1 MDTIKVAVNG
11 YGVIGKRVADA
22 VALQPDMELVGVA
35 DVAVD
40 YRVMLSAERGYSL
53 FGSTAAAATAM
64 REAGLDPAGDLS
76 DLLAE
81 SDVVVDAT
89 PKRVGAANK
98 PAYEAAGV
106 KAIFQGGEKHELA
119 GVSFVAQANYAE
131 ALGRDFVRVVSCNTT
146 GLVRVLGAFRANG
159 LVERARAVL
168 IRRATDPWESHLGG
182 LVNTLL
188 PESSV
193 PSHQGPDACT
203 VLPDLDLVTM
213 AAAGPFNLS
222 HVHFAVVEAPREV
235 ERAEVLEALR
245 RAPRIVFVRAS
256 EGVAAPN
263 SVIEIARDLGR
274 PRADLWEVAVWED
287 SLAVSGREIFLTYQ
301 VHNEAIVTPENVD
314 AIRAATAVERDPA
327 RSIALTDETL
337 GIRAEL
343 IAPVATVQDRGTVP
357 A

>member
-1 MDTIKVAVNG
+1 MTRIMVAVNG

-35 DVAVD
+35 DVATD
-40 YRVMLSAERGYSL
+40 YRVRMAAQRGYRL
-53 FGSTAAAATAM
+53 VGSTAEAAAAM
-64 REAGLDPAGDLS
+64 REAGLDPSGDLG

-81 SDVVVDAT
+81 SEVVVDAT

-131 ALGRDFVRVVSCNTT
+131 ALGKDFVRVVSCNTT
-146 GLVRVLGAFRANG
+146 GLVRVLGALRSNG

-168 IRRATDPWESHLGG
+168 IRRGTDPWESHLGG
-182 LVNTLL
+182 LINTLL
-188 PESSV
+188 PEPTI
-193 PSHQGPDACT
+193 PSHQGPDART
-203 VLPDLDLVTM
+203 VLPDLDLVTI

-222 HVHFAVVEAPREV
+222 HVHFAVVEAPRETTK
-235 ERAEVLEALR
+235 EEVLEALR
-245 RAPRIVFVRAS
+245 EAPRIVFVRAS
-256 EGVAAPN
+256 EGVEAPN
-263 SVIEIARDLGR
+263 SVIEIVRDLGR

-314 AIRAATAVERDPA
+314 AIRAVTGTEPDPT
-327 RSIALTDETL
+327 RSITLTDETL
-337 GIRAEL
+337 GVRTELLSLAATAGERA
-343 IAPVATVQDRGTVP
+343 
-357 A
+357 